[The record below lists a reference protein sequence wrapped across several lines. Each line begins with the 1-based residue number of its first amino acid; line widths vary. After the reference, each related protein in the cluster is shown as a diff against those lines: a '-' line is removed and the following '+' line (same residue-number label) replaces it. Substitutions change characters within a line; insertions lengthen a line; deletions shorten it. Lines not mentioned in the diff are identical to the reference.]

1 MGSLYIAYKM
11 RRSTSTPLEILRK
24 QRYKKLIL
32 NKTLIVVGTKRT
44 TEWLSALI

>member
-11 RRSTSTPLEILRK
+11 RRSISTPLEIHRK

-32 NKTLIVVGTKRT
+32 NKTARYVV
-44 TEWLSALI
+44 EVSNAAL